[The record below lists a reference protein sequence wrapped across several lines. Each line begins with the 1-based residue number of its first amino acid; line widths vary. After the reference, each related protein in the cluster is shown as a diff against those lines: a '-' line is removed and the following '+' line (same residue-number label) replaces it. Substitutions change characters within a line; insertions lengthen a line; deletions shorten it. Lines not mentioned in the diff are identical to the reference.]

1 MLIDS
6 DVLVWRTRGHI
17 GATKR
22 FHAIGAWRISAIT
35 YMELARGCRNKF
47 ELARLKRAL
56 KADRAEI
63 LQVTP
68 EVSRR
73 ACDII
78 DQLALSHGVGLA
90 DALIGATA
98 IVHGLPLLSANAK
111 HFRPMDELMLEV
123 FVP

>member
-6 DVLVWRTRGHI
+6 DVLVWRTRGHV
-17 GATKR
+17 GATKHLR
-22 FHAIGAWRISAIT
+22 AVPGWRLSAVS
-35 YMELARGCRNKF
+35 YMELAQGCRNRI

-56 KADRAEI
+56 RADDVEI
-63 LQVTP
+63 IEVTP
-68 EVSRR
+68 DISRL
-73 ACDII
+73 ACRLI
-78 DQLALSHGVGLA
+78 DELTLSHGLQLG

-98 IVHGLPLLSANAK
+98 ITLGLPLLSANAK

>member
-1 MLIDS
+1 M
-6 DVLVWRTRGHI
+6 WRTRGHV

-22 FHAIGAWRISAIT
+22 CRAVRTWRIAATT
-35 YMELARGCRNKF
+35 YMELAQGCRNRV

-56 KADRAEI
+56 KSDGAEVI
-63 LQVTP
+63 QVAP
-68 EVSRR
+68 DVSRR
-73 ACDII
+73 ACDLI
-78 DQLALSHGVGLA
+78 DRLALSHGVGLA

-111 HFRPMDELMLEV
+111 HLRPMDELMLEV